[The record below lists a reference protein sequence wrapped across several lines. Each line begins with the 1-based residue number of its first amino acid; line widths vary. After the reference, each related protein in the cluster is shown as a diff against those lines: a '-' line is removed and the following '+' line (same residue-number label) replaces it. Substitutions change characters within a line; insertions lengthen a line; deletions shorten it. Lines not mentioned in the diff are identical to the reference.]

1 MIYID
6 LELKQHDKKN
16 DAIYTLSEVISLNDI
31 TVVLGAPGSGKTSL
45 LEEYGKNHET
55 AQFLKIKQFIKLDN
69 QVHDNMDI
77 LLLDGLDEYRSVT
90 NDKTFVLTELG
101 AKINQLSSIKIVI
114 SCREMDWYGDIDE
127 KALKEQVDK
136 EAKVYDILSLSQAK
150 KVELANALEVENSD
164 KFIEK
169 YSDLGF
175 LENPQMFMMIADIYA
190 SNLDQDFTTKKE
202 LYLSFIK
209 HARESNI
216 EHAQHAQID
225 IEPTEFLRYVG
236 YIAFFYMF
244 TNIDT
249 LDDKFIDEIC
259 DSSKGYPKEKLL
271 LVLKSKLFSDSKF
284 IHRTIAEFSLA
295 HYLINEIILQDNPLS
310 KKRII
315 ALFVNNGRIPTELR
329 GTFAWLCSI
338 SEDEELFSIDPYY
351 QAVYGDISY
360 FSDSLKKKVL
370 LAVKEYAVDNP
381 WFFQFGHSV
390 DLEGFYN
397 ERLDSFLMEEL
408 DEGLKLNNH
417 YKHFVI
423 NSIVTTKPLSL
434 SIYQFLKEKMID
446 PSIAS
451 YIKDDMVEAFRDDE
465 EFLLEVLNLIKDK
478 TIEDSGDRL
487 KETILRISYRRYIS
501 SAQIVPYLAMYED
514 KVGGHCYYLFDTPF
528 EEKYALVDEIHKAGF
543 IVKDKDPM
551 LRLFNNV
558 KGFIADYFLE
568 VILSYDEELSAQD
581 IYDIIKH
588 FKQYYKWYDSLEIKS
603 YRYALTDKEK
613 LSDEKLENLA
623 NELYALYLDDM
634 LTGDE
639 TRFRIYNFRYF
650 FSYKNPTNQTAIL
663 LSKMNE
669 KNENEKNKELFL
681 AALAYSPKDEDNKL
695 IITDEIEKAVL
706 EYELEDVLKA
716 YLNPVKS
723 EWEIENEKNDKKR
736 EEKKAKN
743 LTDNEAYFSAKSDE
757 EIQTEFKD
765 LHYITNLIY
774 LNNENEKQELL
785 TEATFLRLKSI
796 LKDAIYKPLI
806 DEKLLTVDSL
816 VKNAPSARRYIDNVY
831 YVSSVLN
838 DSYSID
844 DIEFSKY
851 LYLVNLL
858 NANVM
863 NVVKGN
869 LVAEF
874 DENRTDLV
882 LGLLYEA
889 IEKLL
894 TYHYP
899 KMKEI
904 VLSYI
909 RHESEVK
916 RLKKLY
922 LSHNQRNGTLEENFL
937 YGFLHLYHFDIHV
950 DDLEKLNKLKT
961 NDENNDLINALL
973 IFKKDDQGNFTRSMA
988 IALQSVFEY
997 KRKHFLSLE
1006 SDVKVR
1012 LLHYLFSE
1020 FNTTESL
1027 ENESGFQSSRAIC
1040 ASFLNYDAIDL
1051 VNEEELEELLKLHY
1065 DEDDI
1070 WKNKILHKLNELK
1083 QVSADSEHSPY
1094 SIEKVK
1100 NFALSANIISYSDFF
1115 EDVLLKLEDIK
1126 TIIESNRN
1134 QDKNAFYNEDGNAKN
1149 EESCRDI
1156 IFQRLSDKYGYDW
1169 KITREKY
1176 EANNRVDLNVKYKSS
1191 REFEVQVECKKD
1203 NNRQLYT
1210 GIKDQLINKYFS
1222 KDVEYGIY
1230 LIFYFG
1236 AKKSKEKMLR
1246 DIQNSV
1252 EVGYEDKIKIICID
1266 LLL

>member
-1 MIYID
+1 MTFID

-16 DAIYTLSEVISLNDI
+16 DAIYTLSEVIDFNDI

-45 LEEYGKNHET
+45 LEEYDKNHEP
-55 AQFLKIKQFIKLDN
+55 AQFLKIKQFLKLDN
-69 QVHDNMDI
+69 QVNDDTDI

-114 SCREMDWYGDIDE
+114 SCREMDWYGEADE
-127 KALKEQVDK
+127 KALREQVNK
-136 EAKVYDILSLSQAK
+136 AAAVYDILSLSQAK
-150 KVELANALEVENSD
+150 KIELANALEVENPD
-164 KFIEK
+164 IFIEK

-175 LENPQMFMMIADIYA
+175 LENPQMFMMIADIYT
-190 SNLDQDFTTKKE
+190 SNSDQDFTTKKE

-216 EHAQHAQID
+216 EHTQHAQID

-259 DSSKGYPKEKLL
+259 DSSRGYPKEKLL

-295 HYLINEIILQDNPLS
+295 HYLINEIVLQDNSLS

-315 ALFVNNGRIPTELR
+315 ALFVNKGRIPTELR

-351 QAVYGDISY
+351 QAVHGDISY
-360 FSDSLKKKVL
+360 FSDSLKQKVL

-397 ERLDSFLMEEL
+397 EKLDSFLMDEL
-408 DEGLKLNNH
+408 NEGLELNNH

-423 NSIVTTKPLSL
+423 NSIVTSKPLSP
-434 SIYQFLKEKMID
+434 SMYQFLKEKMID

-451 YIKDDMVEAFRDDE
+451 YIKDDMVEAFRDDK

-478 TIEDSGDRL
+478 KIEDSGDRL
-487 KETILRISYRRYIS
+487 KETILRIAYRQYIS
-501 SAQIVPYLAMYED
+501 SSQIVPYLAMYED

-551 LRLFNNV
+551 LRLFDNV
-558 KGFIADYFLE
+558 KGFIEDYFLE
-568 VILSYDEELSAQD
+568 VILSYDEEFSAQE

-603 YRYALTDKEK
+603 YRYALIDKEK
-613 LSDEKLENLA
+613 LSNEKLEDLA

-634 LTGDE
+634 LTGDD
-639 TRFRIYNFRYF
+639 THFRIYNFRYF

-663 LSKMNE
+663 LSKMNG
-669 KNENEKNKELFL
+669 KNGNENNKELFL
-681 AALAYSPKDEDNKL
+681 AALAYSPKDENNKL
-695 IITDEIEKAVL
+695 IITDEIKKVVL
-706 EYELEDVLKA
+706 KYELEEVLES

-723 EWEIENEKNDKKR
+723 EWELENEKSDKKR
-736 EEKKAKN
+736 EEEKAKI
-743 LTDNEAYFSAKSDE
+743 LTDNEAYFSVKRDK
-757 EIQTEFKD
+757 EIQEDFND
-765 LHYITNLIY
+765 LHYITNIIY
-774 LNNENEKQELL
+774 LKNENKEQELL
-785 TEATFLRLKSI
+785 TETTFLRLKKI
-796 LKDAIYKPLI
+796 LKNAIYNPLI
-806 DEKLLTVDSL
+806 DKELLTVDSL
-816 VKNAPSARRYIDNVY
+816 VKNAPSAKRNIDNVY

-838 DSYSID
+838 DSYSIE
-844 DIEFSKY
+844 DIELSKY

-874 DENRTDLV
+874 DENRIGLV
-882 LGLLYEA
+882 LGLLSEA

-899 KMKEI
+899 EI
-904 VLSYI
+904 AEVVLSYVNN
-909 RHESEVK
+909 ESEVE
-916 RLKKLY
+916 RLKNLY
-922 LSHNQRNGTLEENFL
+922 ISHNQRNGTLEENFL
-937 YGFLHLYHFDIHV
+937 YGFLHLYHFDIYV
-950 DDLEKLNKLKT
+950 DDLEKLNMLKT
-961 NDENNDLINALL
+961 NDENSELIDALL
-973 IFKKDDQGNFTRSMA
+973 MFQKDEQSNFTRNMA

-1006 SDVKVR
+1006 SSVKVR

-1040 ASFLNYDAIDL
+1040 ASFLNHNALDL
-1051 VNEEELEELLKLHY
+1051 VNEKELEELLQLHY
-1065 DEDDI
+1065 DDDI
-1070 WKNKILHKLNELK
+1070 WRNKILHKLNEFK
-1083 QVSADSEHSPY
+1083 QVSTDSEHSLY

-1115 EDVLLKLEDIK
+1115 EDVTLKLDDIK
-1126 TIIESNRN
+1126 NIIEANRN
-1134 QDKNAFYNEDGNAKN
+1134 NEKNAFYNEDKTAKN
-1149 EESCRDI
+1149 EESCRDV

-1169 KITREKY
+1169 EIIREKY
-1176 EANNRVDLNVKYKSS
+1176 EANNRVDLNIKYKSS
-1191 REFEVQVECKKD
+1191 KQFEIQVECKKD
-1203 NNRQLYT
+1203 NNRQLFT
-1210 GIKDQLINKYFS
+1210 GIKDQLIDKYFS
-1222 KDVEYGIY
+1222 KDIQFGIY

-1236 AKKSKEKMLR
+1236 AKKDKKNMLTNLQKLIEE
-1246 DIQNSV
+1246 D
-1252 EVGYEDKIKIICID
+1252 YKDKIKIICID
-1266 LLL
+1266 LTL